1 MKKDKYIALCLLCAI
16 ATSNL
21 SAVTVFAQDA
31 QTILTQ
37 ATTVTDQTSEKA
49 GENSSAEATSASES
63 VSSEATTVVP
73 EASLPSTD
81 LHAQPADSTTAPTET
96 VTEEPTETNPTTSPD
111 KQFLQQVIPKEKHRL
126 GRKQIQA
133 NPKLQLLVSL

>member
-1 MKKDKYIALCLLCAI
+1 MKKDKYIVLCLLCAI

-49 GENSSAEATSASES
+49 GENSS
-63 VSSEATTVVP
+63 EATTVVP

-81 LHAQPADSTTAPTET
+81 LHAQPADSKTAPTET
-96 VTEEPTETNPTTSPD
+96 VIEGQTETNPTTSPD

>member
-49 GENSSAEATSASES
+49 GENSSAEAT

-81 LHAQPADSTTAPTET
+81 LHAQPADSKTAPTET
-96 VTEEPTETNPTTSPD
+96 VIEGQTETNPTTSPD

>member
-81 LHAQPADSTTAPTET
+81 LHA
-96 VTEEPTETNPTTSPD
+96 
-111 KQFLQQVIPKEKHRL
+111 
-126 GRKQIQA
+126 
-133 NPKLQLLVSL
+133 

>member
-1 MKKDKYIALCLLCAI
+1 
-16 ATSNL
+16 
-21 SAVTVFAQDA
+21 
-31 QTILTQ
+31 
-37 ATTVTDQTSEKA
+37 
-49 GENSSAEATSASES
+49 
-63 VSSEATTVVP
+63 VP

-81 LHAQPADSTTAPTET
+81 LHAQPADSKTAPTET
-96 VTEEPTETNPTTSPD
+96 VIEGQTETNPTTSPD